1 MSYTYKLKSLPKSA
15 KEATIEIK
23 WDLISKHKDS
33 VITRAIATVNV
44 PGFRIGKA
52 PRATA
57 EKMLNMDK
65 IYEETVRETI
75 PEIYKAILEKEK
87 LNPITSPSVNLTEA
101 KEGESWK
108 LTMTIPLVPEVKLK
122 DYKKQIKNEK
132 LKVEKEASAKK
143 SEPVIPANA
152 GIQKGKVSDEVNG
165 IPEQVRDDKSG
176 TSSDEIATSPEAPRN
191 DTGDAKKPEAEKPAA
206 LMLSSI
212 FDILLKE
219 SELEVPELL
228 TNEEVNRRLTQLLED
243 IKKVGLTP
251 EQYLTS
257 KKIKEEELHAQ
268 YFKDSEDMYKI
279 EFIIAKIADEEKLT
293 VEPSELENIM
303 GLAKTDEEKAIAR
316 RNMAWYET
324 LLRKQK
330 VIDFLNTL

>member
-122 DYKKQIKNEK
+122 DYKKHIKNEK
-132 LKVEKEASAKK
+132 VKMEKEKEASNAKAASKDAAGMEAKEGEKKETLRQAQGDNTETK
-143 SEPVIPANA
+143 SELTAN
-152 GIQKGKVSDEVNG
+152 
-165 IPEQVRDDKSG
+165 
-176 TSSDEIATSPEAPRN
+176 SS
-191 DTGDAKKPEAEKPAA
+191 KLEAEKPAS

-293 VEPSELENIM
+293 VEPTELENIM
-303 GLAKTDEEKAIAR
+303 GLAKTDEEKAIAQ

>member
-1 MSYTYKLKSLPKSA
+1 MSYTYKIKSLPKSA

-33 VITRAIATVNV
+33 VITRAIATVQV
-44 PGFRIGKA
+44 PGFRTGKA
-52 PRATA
+52 PRPMA

-87 LNPITSPSVNLTEA
+87 LNPITTPSVNLTEA
-101 KEGESWK
+101 KEGETWK

-132 LKVEKEASAKK
+132 VKMEKEK
-143 SEPVIPANA
+143 
-152 GIQKGKVSDEVNG
+152 
-165 IPEQVRDDKSG
+165 
-176 TSSDEIATSPEAPRN
+176 
-191 DTGDAKKPEAEKPAA
+191 DAKAASKEAASKKEPDAQSKSVEPNAELAASSSKLEAEKPAS

-228 TNEEVNRRLTQLLED
+228 TNEEVNRRLTQLLDD

-251 EQYLTS
+251 EQYLSS
-257 KKIKEEELHAQ
+257 KKMTEEELQKQ

-293 VEPSELENIM
+293 VAPAELENIL
-303 GLAKTDEEKAIAR
+303 GLAKTDEEKAIAQ

>member
-23 WDLISKHKDS
+23 WDLISKNKDS

-101 KEGESWK
+101 KEGETWK

-152 GIQKGKVSDEVNG
+152 GIQKGKMSDEVKE
-165 IPEQVRDDKSG
+165 IPEPPSLEGRQVRDDKQPN
-176 TSSDEIATSPEAPRN
+176 E
-191 DTGDAKKPEAEKPAA
+191 KPEASA

-228 TNEEVNRRLTQLLED
+228 TNEEVNRRLTQLLDD

-257 KKIKEEELHAQ
+257 KKMTEEELQKQ

-279 EFIIAKIADEEKLT
+279 EFIISKIADEEKLT
-293 VEPSELENIM
+293 VEPTELENIM
-303 GLAKTDEEKAIAR
+303 GLAKNDEEKAIAQ

>member
-1 MSYTYKLKSLPKSA
+1 MSYTYKIKSLPKSA
-15 KEATIEIK
+15 KEATIEIN
-23 WDLISKHKDS
+23 WDLISKNKDS
-33 VITRAIATVNV
+33 VITRAIATVQV
-44 PGFRIGKA
+44 PGFRTGKA
-52 PRATA
+52 PRTMA

-87 LNPITSPSVNLTEA
+87 LNPITTPSVNLTEA
-101 KEGESWK
+101 KEGETWK

-122 DYKKQIKNEK
+122 DYKNHIKNEK
-132 LKVEKEASAKK
+132 VKMEKEKEASNAKAASKEAAGMEAKEGEKKETLRQAQGDNTETK
-143 SEPVIPANA
+143 SELTPN
-152 GIQKGKVSDEVNG
+152 
-165 IPEQVRDDKSG
+165 
-176 TSSDEIATSPEAPRN
+176 SS
-191 DTGDAKKPEAEKPAA
+191 KLEAEKPAS

-228 TNEEVNRRLTQLLED
+228 THEEVNRRLTQLLDD

-251 EQYLTS
+251 EQYLSS
-257 KKIKEEELHAQ
+257 KKMTEEELQKQ

-279 EFIIAKIADEEKLT
+279 EFVIAKIADEEKLT
-293 VEPSELENIM
+293 VAPTELENIL
-303 GLAKTDEEKAIAR
+303 GLAKTDEEKAIAQ

>member
-1 MSYTYKLKSLPKSA
+1 
-15 KEATIEIK
+15 
-23 WDLISKHKDS
+23 
-33 VITRAIATVNV
+33 
-44 PGFRIGKA
+44 
-52 PRATA
+52 
-57 EKMLNMDK
+57 
-65 IYEETVRETI
+65 
-75 PEIYKAILEKEK
+75 
-87 LNPITSPSVNLTEA
+87 
-101 KEGESWK
+101 
-108 LTMTIPLVPEVKLK
+108 
-122 DYKKQIKNEK
+122 
-132 LKVEKEASAKK
+132 
-143 SEPVIPANA
+143 
-152 GIQKGKVSDEVNG
+152 
-165 IPEQVRDDKSG
+165 
-176 TSSDEIATSPEAPRN
+176 
-191 DTGDAKKPEAEKPAA
+191 
-206 LMLSSI
+206 MLSSI

-257 KKIKEEELHAQ
+257 KKMTEEELQKQ

>member
-15 KEATIEIK
+15 KEAAIEIK
-23 WDLISKHKDS
+23 WDLISKNKDS
-33 VITRAIATVNV
+33 VITRAISTVNV

-87 LNPITSPSVNLTEA
+87 LNPITSPAVSLTEA

-132 LKVEKEASAKK
+132 LKVEKEASNTKATSKEAKEGEK
-143 SEPVIPANA
+143 KETLR
-152 GIQKGKVSDEVNG
+152 QD
-165 IPEQVRDDKSG
+165 QDDKSG
-176 TSSDEIATSPEAPRN
+176 TPSDEIATSLDAPRN
-191 DTGDAKKPEAEKPAA
+191 DTEDAKKTEGEKPAS

-293 VEPSELENIM
+293 VELSELENIM

-330 VIDFLNTL
+330 VIDFLNAL

>member
-15 KEATIEIK
+15 KEASIEIN
-23 WDLISKHKDS
+23 WDLISKKKDT
-33 VITRAIATVNV
+33 VITRAIATVQV
-44 PGFRIGKA
+44 PGFRLGKA
-52 PRATA
+52 PRAMA
-57 EKMLNMDK
+57 EKALNIDK
-65 IYEETVRETI
+65 VYEETVRETI

-101 KEGESWK
+101 KEGETWK

-132 LKVEKEASAKK
+132 LKVEKEKEAS
-143 SEPVIPANA
+143 
-152 GIQKGKVSDEVNG
+152 KVLAASKEAASKDVKEGEKNETLRQAQG
-165 IPEQVRDDKSG
+165 DKSSG
-176 TSSDEIATSPEAPRN
+176 SPNEIATSLEAPRN
-191 DTGDAKKPEAEKPAA
+191 DNEDAKKTEGEKPAS

>member
-1 MSYTYKLKSLPKSA
+1 MSYTYKIKSLPKSA

-33 VITRAIATVNV
+33 VITRAIATVQV
-44 PGFRIGKA
+44 PGFRTGKA
-52 PRATA
+52 PRPMA

-87 LNPITSPSVNLTEA
+87 LNPITTPSVSLTEA
-101 KEGESWK
+101 KEGETWK

-122 DYKKQIKNEK
+122 DYKKYIKNEK
-132 LKVEKEASAKK
+132 VKMEKEKDAIAASKEAASKK
-143 SEPVIPANA
+143 EPDA
-152 GIQKGKVSDEVNG
+152 QSKSDEPNA
-165 IPEQVRDDKSG
+165 ELAA
-176 TSSDEIATSPEAPRN
+176 SSS
-191 DTGDAKKPEAEKPAA
+191 KLEAEKPAS

-228 TNEEVNRRLTQLLED
+228 THEEVNRRLTQLLDD

-251 EQYLTS
+251 EQYLSS
-257 KKIKEEELHAQ
+257 KKMTEEELQKQ

-293 VEPSELENIM
+293 VAPTELENIL
-303 GLAKTDEEKAIAR
+303 GLAKTDEEKAIAQ

>member
-1 MSYTYKLKSLPKSA
+1 MSYTYKIKSLPKSA
-15 KEATIEIK
+15 NEATIEIQ
-23 WDLISKHKDS
+23 WDLISKKKDA
-33 VITRAIATVNV
+33 VITRAIATIQV
-44 PGFRIGKA
+44 PGFRLGKA
-52 PRATA
+52 PRAMA
-57 EKMLNMDK
+57 EKALNMDK
-65 IYEETVRETI
+65 VYEETVREAI

-132 LKVEKEASAKK
+132 AKVEKEASNAKAASK
-143 SEPVIPANA
+143 EASSKKEPD
-152 GIQKGKVSDEVNG
+152 IQSKSDEPNA
-165 IPEQVRDDKSG
+165 ELAA
-176 TSSDEIATSPEAPRN
+176 SSSKLDV
-191 DTGDAKKPEAEKPAA
+191 EKPAS

-257 KKIKEEELHAQ
+257 KKLKEEELHAQ

-330 VIDFLNTL
+330 VIDFLNAL

>member
-1 MSYTYKLKSLPKSA
+1 MK
-15 KEATIEIK
+15 
-23 WDLISKHKDS
+23 
-33 VITRAIATVNV
+33 
-44 PGFRIGKA
+44 
-52 PRATA
+52 
-57 EKMLNMDK
+57 
-65 IYEETVRETI
+65 
-75 PEIYKAILEKEK
+75 LEKEK
-87 LNPITSPSVNLTEA
+87 EASNAKAASKEAAGMEA
-101 KEGESWK
+101 KEGE
-108 LTMTIPLVPEVKLK
+108 
-122 DYKKQIKNEK
+122 KKETLRHAQGDNAET
-132 LKVEKEASAKK
+132 K
-143 SEPVIPANA
+143 SELTAN
-152 GIQKGKVSDEVNG
+152 
-165 IPEQVRDDKSG
+165 
-176 TSSDEIATSPEAPRN
+176 SS
-191 DTGDAKKPEAEKPAA
+191 KLEAEKPAS

-228 TNEEVNRRLTQLLED
+228 TNEEVNRRLTQLLDD

-293 VEPSELENIM
+293 VEPTELENIM
-303 GLAKTDEEKAIAR
+303 GLAKTDEEKAIAQ